1 MTTSAEEWFRE
12 VNVKGFCQLLYSN
25 IT

>member
-12 VNVKGFCQLLYSN
+12 VNVEGFCQLLYSN